1 MQSIPAYNILYFS
14 LRTWYGR
21 ERHRELH
28 ANGQSPQEHV
38 RSARQMMNICPSFP
52 MHTCFLGLPSPLFS
66 VHKHV
71 VPSYRYVLSDT
82 LIPIHYYTSV
92 SSSFFTVTR
101 LSASHKIGKPRSSPI
116 YVFLSRIATFSCPIP
131 GSSVWAAK
139 VRTPDFGNPSSG
151 RRRFAKNLHTPLKE
165 GSIFHEKLV

>member
-38 RSARQMMNICPSFP
+38 RSARQMMNICPSLP
-52 MHTCFLGLPSPLFS
+52 VHTCFLGLPSLLFS
-66 VHKHV
+66 VHWHV

-82 LIPIHYYTSV
+82 LIPIHYYNSQFQV
-92 SSSFFTVTR
+92 PFSTVT
-101 LSASHKIGKPRSSPI
+101 LTSASHQVGEPSSSPL
-116 YVFLSRIATFSCPIP
+116 YVVTTANRHFFLSVSGR
-131 GSSVWAAK
+131 SVWAAK
-139 VRTPDFGNPSSG
+139 LWPRISALQVRGAGVSLE
-151 RRRFAKNLHTPLKE
+151 NLHTLTR
-165 GSIFHEKLV
+165 

>member
-38 RSARQMMNICPSFP
+38 RSARQMMNICPSLP
-52 MHTCFLGLPSPLFS
+52 VHTCFLGLPSLLFS

-101 LSASHKIGKPRSSPI
+101 LSASHKIGEPSSSPI
-116 YVFLSRIATFSCPIP
+116 YVVTAANRHFFLSVSGR
-131 GSSVWAAK
+131 SVWAAK
-139 VRTPDFGNPSSG
+139 LWPRISALQVQGAGVSLE
-151 RRRFAKNLHTPLKE
+151 NLHTLTR
-165 GSIFHEKLV
+165 